1 MTDLPLRPSRSPPEG
16 NKPKLSRTST
26 QKVRTGCIT
35 CKKRHIKC
43 DEKKPNCGNCLKNR
57 RRCEGYIEQ
66 QSKTKS
72 PPGVIQF
79 RLDSKQ
85 ATRASPSLSQIRIS
99 QDPLDVRDAKSVL
112 YFHEFIN
119 LVQGPWFSTGSNGD
133 LWTATLPQLAH
144 SNSTI
149 RHAAIAIGALSKW
162 LTCSNHD
169 TLRDASVPVQPV
181 TEGDM
186 HYFRAVSHYCHSL
199 KLQSQQQSM
208 QDAVFLS
215 VLFLCFETLRGH
227 SKAALDH
234 VNHGLAVLLALLTD
248 RDSTRHINALAPNP
262 KPLIATVGDIFT
274 QLVTQAR
281 FVLRGSLGTSPP
293 LPHFTKG
300 LRDKKH
306 TFESFMTLISQL
318 PRGPATKGNIP
329 TLFNS
334 LDEFELYLIIARRVR
349 PEMGIISIDIVQK
362 SGILHS
368 SDPFIVTAFWRAFS
382 SDPRIQKVCDDLSA
396 EMRALDAAYLPLFN
410 QIIMSNQDSPTYLR
424 AIHLRLQ
431 FLDIYTFENP
441 THYHDLNILQTQTP
455 LFREYLSLVNI
466 ALRIARQN
474 LKNPAQR
481 LSLQCGL
488 SWHLL
493 LVVFFCR
500 DPLLRDEA
508 IWMLKSYP
516 GQDGLWNAQ
525 SMYVLALRTRE
536 LERTNA
542 VEGTPAEQWER
553 LWRREYLFEEGGE
566 RVVFCFL
573 DKNEATGE
581 WEVVEEVAEVRG
593 DLDNVPWKR
602 RPLTSSG
609 RLLISDII
617 VL

>member
-43 DEKKPNCGNCLKNR
+43 DEKKPSCGNCLKNR

-162 LTCSNHD
+162 LTYSNHD

-181 TEGDM
+181 TEGDT

-274 QLVTQAR
+274 QLITQAR
-281 FVLRGSLGTSPP
+281 FVLRGSLSTSPP

-334 LDEFELYLIIARRVR
+334 LDEFELYLIIARRIR
-349 PEMGIISIDIVQK
+349 PEVGIISIDIVQK
-362 SGILHS
+362 SGILYS
-368 SDPFIVTAFWRAFS
+368 SDPFIITAFWRALT
-382 SDPRIQKVCDDLSA
+382 SDPRIQKVCDELSA

-455 LFREYLSLVNI
+455 LFREYLSLANI
-466 ALRIARQN
+466 ALRIARQD

-536 LERTNA
+536 LERTNS

-573 DKNEATGE
+573 DKNETTGE